1 MNQRI
6 RYLRTGDGIS
16 LAWAEAGRG
25 LALVKA
31 ANWLTHLQ
39 YDWDSPVWRH
49 WTHFLAGHF
58 RYIRHDERGCGLS
71 DRNVGDLGPARW
83 LDDLEQVV
91 DAAGIDRP
99 FALLGISQ
107 GAAAAVA
114 YAVRHPQRISHLILY
129 GGYVVG
135 AYRRGGEEAAR
146 LYRAVVELLR
156 SGWDHGNPAFRQL
169 FTSRFIPTG
178 NAEQVGWFNELC
190 LKTTR
195 GEIGAALMEA
205 RANIDMRDL
214 LPQVRV
220 PTLVLHGRRDQVVPF
235 SEGVRLASTIP
246 GAEFVQLDSCN
257 HVLLE
262 HEPAWEHFRHAVLG
276 FTGQGAAAAAD
287 ARAGS
292 DGLSRRERE
301 TLRLL
306 CDGASNA
313 RIADELGISEK
324 TVRNHVSHLY
334 RKLGVR
340 SRAEAIIH
348 AYRSG
353 LSQASS

>member
-6 RYLRTGDGIS
+6 RYLRTGDGIG

-39 YDWDSPVWRH
+39 YDWESPVWRH
-49 WTHFLAGHF
+49 WTRFLAGHF

-71 DRNVGDLGPARW
+71 DRNVGDLSPARW

-91 DAAGIDRP
+91 DAAAIDQP

-107 GAAAAVA
+107 GDDD
-114 YAVRHPQRISHLILY
+114 
-129 GGYVVG
+129 
-135 AYRRGGEEAAR
+135 AAR

-178 NAEQVGWFNELC
+178 NAEQVGWFNDLC

-205 RANIDMRDL
+205 RAGIDVREL

-220 PTLVLHGRRDQVVPF
+220 PTLVLHGRRDQVVPV
-235 SEGVRLASTIP
+235 SEGVRLASAIP
-246 GAEFVQLDSCN
+246 GAEFVELDSCN

-262 HEPAWEHFRHAVLG
+262 HEPAWERFRDAVLE
-276 FTGQGAAAAAD
+276 FTGQDASAAAGAP
-287 ARAGS
+287 ARIG
-292 DGLSRRERE
+292 GLSRRERE

-334 RKLGVR
+334 RKMGVR
-340 SRAEAIIH
+340 SRAEAIVH

-353 LSQASS
+353 LSPASS